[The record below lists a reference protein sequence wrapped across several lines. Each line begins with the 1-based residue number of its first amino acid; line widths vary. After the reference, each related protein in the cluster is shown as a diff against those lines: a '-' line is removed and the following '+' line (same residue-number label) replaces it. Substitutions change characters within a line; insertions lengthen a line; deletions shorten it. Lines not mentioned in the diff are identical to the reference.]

1 MLDSI
6 VGLAYFFV
14 IGANIILGIVILY
27 RGINSRINLSFSI
40 MMFFIA
46 FWVASSYLTLYF
58 SGLRS
63 EQLATFWFKMRY
75 LTIIPVPSLFLYFS
89 LIFPENRS
97 KNLLGQYLVFLP
109 VPILYVFQFSG
120 LIAIGIYPLREGGM
134 FEQVYG
140 PFVGLFAVYY
150 LTYFLLTFINLL
162 NKYLKSRGISRV
174 QVQYVFVGTMI
185 PVIIGGL
192 GNLFLPLLGIY
203 FSSDILH
210 IIGPL
215 STIFIAVMIASAIIK
230 YRFMGFNYVVGRGL
244 VYTILASFI
253 TALYFGFLYVMA
265 KFFQTIGGGN
275 YSLFIGI
282 LFFFVF
288 AFIFDP
294 IRERVQRF
302 VDMFLF
308 RSKFDYEKTLKQM
321 SSAMNFISNRERLL
335 NLTAKLITKRMRLS
349 GTALFIYDEKNGE
362 FVIKGSGGICK
373 AMLGKSM
380 PLDSPLVEHIEE
392 TRYFVMKS
400 EIEKFISDVFISDY
414 EKEKN
419 EKVLSEMN
427 ALNITLCVPSVL
439 KGTVIAFLALGS
451 KISGDPFDEEDLAF
465 LSALANQSAIFLENF
480 ILVEREKQSAKAIAE
495 AETRQK
501 YAAMLEKINT
511 ELLETKEGLIK
522 SERLATLTMLTVTL
536 QNEINAPLDT
546 ILKKTDSIS
555 EVSRHQENFSAVSLS
570 DDISSIES
578 QAKKIREILRNL
590 ANITEPIVK
599 DYPVISN

>member
-14 IGANIILGIVILY
+14 IGANIVLAIVILY

-46 FWVASSYLTLYF
+46 FWVASSYLTIYF
-58 SGLRS
+58 SGMRS
-63 EQLATFWFKMRY
+63 EQLATFWFRMRY

-89 LIFPENRS
+89 LIFPEN
-97 KNLLGQYLVFLP
+97 KLKDPWKQYLVFLP

-120 LIAIGIYPLREGGM
+120 LIAIGMYPLRQGGM

-140 PFVGLFAVYY
+140 PFVGLFAGYY
-150 LTYFLLTFINLL
+150 LLYFLLTFVNLL
-162 NKYLKSRGISRV
+162 NKYFRSRGISRV

-185 PVIIGGL
+185 PVVVGGL
-192 GNLFLPLLGIY
+192 GNLFLPLFGIY
-203 FSSDILH
+203 FSADILH
-210 IIGPL
+210 VIGPL

-265 KFFQTIGGGN
+265 KFFQTIGGGS
-275 YSLFIGI
+275 YSFFIGI

-288 AFIFDP
+288 ALIFDP
-294 IRERVQRF
+294 IRERLQRF

-373 AMLGKSM
+373 AMLGKSL
-380 PLDSPLVEHIEE
+380 PLDNPLVEHIEE

-400 EIEKFISDVFISDY
+400 EVEKFISDVFISDY
-414 EKEKN
+414 EKEKS
-419 EKVLSEMN
+419 EKVLSEMK

-536 QNEINAPLDT
+536 QNEINAPLDI
-546 ILKKTDSIS
+546 ILKKADTIS
-555 EVSRHQENFSAVSLS
+555 DVSRHPASFSAMSLS